1 MFRGGDVV
9 ELDEHVSLGSSAY
22 LCRFKTYEK
31 RVEPLPHSFV
41 DGWHMS
47 LFGWIATDWEKKQL
61 WRQYNKLPQ
70 GRRCKSLHRKEAA
83 HSVTVADCRI
93 QRGWR
98 RAMRFISFHIISSF
112 HLFQAFCCIAFSL
125 PSGDPPGGNTRSI
138 SAISATALKPG
149 TTTWPRVWFS
159 STSLHGNTWDNSS
172 VLEICELKRFWKN
185 SHIFAT
191 DVRDAVRSAYLRISQ
206 SAVFQIWE
214 GSLMWDFSKL
224 VSRALCDFEIKI
236 DNIKIRSNTRCL
248 RRGKEATHGD
258 AGKNCQV
265 HRGRMPLKTRSL
277 QRVRAPRSSTGADS
291 VCLADLKSKSI

>member
-149 TTTWPRVWFS
+149 TTTNLGRGSKMVKATVPSVWFS
-159 STSLHGNTWDNSS
+159 PVHLRYIWEKILKKLTYLCQRCQGCCAKCLPQNFSISS
-172 VLEICELKRFWKN
+172 FSNLRG
-185 SHIFAT
+185 IF
-191 DVRDAVRSAYLRISQ
+191 DVRLFQACFKSLVRFR
-206 SAVFQIWE
+206 
-214 GSLMWDFSKL
+214 D
-224 VSRALCDFEIKI
+224 
-236 DNIKIRSNTRCL
+236 
-248 RRGKEATHGD
+248 
-258 AGKNCQV
+258 KN
-265 HRGRMPLKTRSL
+265 R
-277 QRVRAPRSSTGADS
+277 
-291 VCLADLKSKSI
+291 